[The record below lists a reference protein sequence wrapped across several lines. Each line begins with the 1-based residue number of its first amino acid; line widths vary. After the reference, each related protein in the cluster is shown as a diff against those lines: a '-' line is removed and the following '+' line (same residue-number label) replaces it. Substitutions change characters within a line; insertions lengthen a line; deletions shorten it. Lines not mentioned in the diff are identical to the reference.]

1 MLISTMLAAGE
12 ALPTT
17 GFPGAILD
25 LDHGA
30 IIPCLFY
37 SLRFPT
43 SAYLLLWLMFFAWQL
58 VQCVE
63 MQALGSVKEGFK
75 LAIGRASF
83 VNDFACIARKR

>member
-1 MLISTMLAAGE
+1 
-12 ALPTT
+12 
-17 GFPGAILD
+17 
-25 LDHGA
+25 
-30 IIPCLFY
+30 
-37 SLRFPT
+37 
-43 SAYLLLWLMFFAWQL
+43 MFFAWQL